1 VADLDEVSNR
11 IHAQLSRWYEAREK
25 AYYHSREIIRRS
37 ANAIRAAH
45 RREFGVASGLLEEAK
60 GMLEETHRSIRQVG
74 VGSLSFVGDAE
85 KEYVEARATV
95 ALVQGQPFPDPDELG
110 VSYTAYLKG
119 LGETVGELR
128 RHLLDRLRAG
138 EIPECERLLDVM
150 SDIYDCMVIMDFP
163 DSLTEG
169 LRRTTD
175 MARGILEKTRGDLT
189 ISIRQQ
195 ALERRLGEMEERLA
209 RT

>member
-1 VADLDEVSNR
+1 MPDLDEISNR
-11 IHAQLSRWYEAREK
+11 IHSQLSRYYEAREK

-45 RREFGVASGLLEEAK
+45 RREFQVAATLLEE
-60 GMLEETHRSIRQVG
+60 GRSMLEETHRNMRQVG
-74 VGSLSFVGDAE
+74 VGSLAFVGDAE
-85 KEYVEARATV
+85 KEYVEACATL
-95 ALVQGQPFPDPDELG
+95 ALVQDQPFPDPDLLG

-128 RHLLDRLRAG
+128 RHLLDKLRAG
-138 EIPECERLLDVM
+138 EVAECERLLDVM
-150 SDIYDCMVIMDFP
+150 SDIYDCLVVMDFP

-189 ISIRQQ
+189 MSLRQQ
-195 ALERRLGEMEERLA
+195 ALEKRLGDMESRLER
-209 RT
+209 

>member
-1 VADLDEVSNR
+1 MADLDEISNR

-45 RREFGVASGLLEEAK
+45 RREFDVAAGLIQEAR
-60 GMLEETHRSIRQVG
+60 GMLEETHKTIQQVG
-74 VGSLSFVGDAE
+74 VGSLAFVGDAE
-85 KEYVEARATV
+85 KEYVEASATL
-95 ALVQGQPFPDPDELG
+95 ALVQGQPFPDPDELK

-128 RHLLDRLRAG
+128 RHLLDKLRAG
-138 EIPECERLLDVM
+138 EIAECERLLDVM
-150 SDIYDCMVIMDFP
+150 SDIYDCMVVMDFP

-189 ISIRQQ
+189 MSLRQQ
-195 ALERRLGEMEERLA
+195 ALEKRLGELEEKLER
-209 RT
+209 

>member
-1 VADLDEVSNR
+1 MADLEDVNNR
-11 IHAQLSRWYEAREK
+11 IHSQLTRWYEARGK

-37 ANAIRAAH
+37 ANAIRSAH
-45 RREFGVASGLLEEAK
+45 RREFDAAGVLLEEAR
-60 GMLEETHRSIRQVG
+60 GMLEETHRSIRSVG
-74 VGSLSFVGDAE
+74 VGSLAFVGDAE
-85 KEYVEARATV
+85 KEYVEACATL
-95 ALVQGQPFPDPDELG
+95 ALVQGLPFPDPDDLK

-138 EIPECERLLDVM
+138 EIAECERLLDVM
-150 SDIYDCMVIMDFP
+150 SDIYDCLVVMDFP

-189 ISIRQQ
+189 MSLRQQ
-195 ALERRLGEMEERLA
+195 SLEKRLADLEHRLER
-209 RT
+209 